1 MTRNT
6 LQCPVSISRAKLC
19 LPGGALLLAVQL
31 FCLLFASSSLHAQT
45 FKVLHAF
52 TGKGDG
58 ENPLAG
64 LTIDSAGNLYGTTSE
79 GGAFDVGTVFEIDA
93 QGKESILHSFW
104 GGDGLGPMASVI
116 RTATGVFH
124 GTAMNGG
131 KPEGGS
137 CDHGCGTLF
146 ELDAAGK
153 IAAGKIK
160 VLYAFTGGTD
170 GGQIEA
176 GIVQDEKGN
185 LYGTATQ
192 GGDMSCDYGWG
203 CGVVFKVD
211 GDGKETV
218 LHAFTGQPD
227 GWLVSGNLV
236 RDSMGNLYGVTEAG
250 GTSNVGTVF
259 KVDPSGNET
268 VLYSFLGT
276 VNGLYPQGPLLRD
289 AAGNFYGVA
298 QQGGDF
304 ECGVV
309 FKLDNTGKETT
320 LYNFAGTS
328 DGCNPAGGL
337 IRDRQGNLYGAATAG
352 GAGTGGTI
360 YRLDASGSIAVLY
373 SFAGGS
379 DGKYPW
385 GPLALDKSGRLY
397 GTTYGGGD
405 ISCGTNSFGCGVVF
419 KIEP

>member
-1 MTRNT
+1 MTRNI
-6 LQCPVSISRAKLC
+6 LQYPVSISRAKLC

-31 FCLLFASSSLHAQT
+31 FCLLFASSSLHAQSFT
-45 FKVLHAF
+45 VLHAF

-58 ENPLAG
+58 ERPFAG
-64 LTIDSAGNLYGTTSE
+64 LTRDSAGNLYGTTSE

-93 QGKESILHSFW
+93 HGKESILHSFW
-104 GGDGLGPMASVI
+104 GGDGLGIAGLL
-116 RTATGVFH
+116 RTPTGVFY
-124 GTAMNGG
+124 GTAMSGG

-137 CDHGCGTLF
+137 CDHGCGAVF
-146 ELDAAGK
+146 KLDSTGK
-153 IAAGKIK
+153 LT
-160 VLYAFTGGTD
+160 VLYALPGGTD
-170 GGQIEA
+170 GGQLEA
-176 GIVQDEKGN
+176 GLVQDKKGI
-185 LYGTATQ
+185 LLSATTQ

-211 GDGKETV
+211 GNGKETV
-218 LHAFTGQPD
+218 LYAFTGQPD
-227 GWLVSGNLV
+227 GWLPSGNLV
-236 RDSMGNLYGVTEAG
+236 RDSMGNLYGVTAAG

-268 VLYSFLGT
+268 VLYSFLGA

-304 ECGVV
+304 DCGVV

-320 LYNFAGTS
+320 FYNFAGTT

-337 IRDRQGNLYGAATAG
+337 IRDSQGNLYGATTAG

-360 YRLDASGSIAVLY
+360 
-373 SFAGGS
+373 
-379 DGKYPW
+379 
-385 GPLALDKSGRLY
+385 
-397 GTTYGGGD
+397 
-405 ISCGTNSFGCGVVF
+405 ISWTRAAA
-419 KIEP
+419 